1 MFEEFSPR
9 FESSFRA
16 FFMLWVIGW
25 AVFNGFDTLRQYAVF
40 GYSGTTENTNLLLA
54 WFFNLST
61 SILALTLG
69 IVLLF
74 WASNVPNRI
83 KKLRPITNIP
93 FFTGLTIIYYLFPTI
108 SSILVGVLFN
118 TDAKLSTF
126 IFQAGWLLPSVVILV
141 FHLLYYM
148 NINKYNEL
156 LEESQDNPQAPA
168 QPTVV
173 E

>member
-9 FESSFRA
+9 FESTFRA

-25 AVFNGFDTLRQYAVF
+25 AFFNGFDTLRQYAEF
-40 GYSGTTENTNLLLA
+40 GYSGTSDNPSLLLA
-54 WFFNLST
+54 WFFNLAT

-83 KKLRPITNIP
+83 KKLKHITNISL
-93 FFTGLTIIYYLFPTI
+93 FIGLTVVYYLLPTI
-108 SSILVGVLFN
+108 STILITAIFTPEKGLR
-118 TDAKLSTF
+118 TF

-141 FHLLYYM
+141 FHMLYYM

-156 LEESQDNPQAPA
+156 LEESQNNPKAKSPE
-168 QPTVV
+168 V